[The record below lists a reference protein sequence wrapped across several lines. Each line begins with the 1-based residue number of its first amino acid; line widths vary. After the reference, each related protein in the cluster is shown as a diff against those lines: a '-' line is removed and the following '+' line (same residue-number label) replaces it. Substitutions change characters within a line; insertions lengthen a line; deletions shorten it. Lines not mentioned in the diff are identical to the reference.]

1 MTPSSKAGLVVVT
14 LAASAYG
21 GWWLRDLQAEAAAA
35 QELRTAT
42 ALQRLA
48 DDVAVRTERSM
59 ANIRIENRNIYNEVQ
74 RETRTNTVYRSC
86 VLPPD
91 GLRLANE
98 ARQRAGQSYRALP
111 ASAPAGE

>member
-1 MTPSSKAGLVVVT
+1 MTPSSKAALLAVT

-35 QELRTAT
+35 QELRTAA

-48 DDVAVRTERSM
+48 DGVAVRTER
-59 ANIRIENRNIYNEVQ
+59 AIAGIRIENRNIYNEVQ

-86 VLPPD
+86 VLPAD

-98 ARQRAGQSYRALP
+98 ARQRAGQPYGALS
-111 ASAPAGE
+111 SAATAGE

>member
-1 MTPSSKAGLVVVT
+1 MTPSSSAALLAVT

-21 GWWLRDLQAEAAAA
+21 GWWLRDLQAEASAA
-35 QELRTAT
+35 QELRTAAT
-42 ALQRLA
+42 LQRLA
-48 DDVAVRTERSM
+48 DGVAVRTERAM
-59 ANIRIENRNIYNEVQ
+59 ASIRIENRNIYNEVQ

-98 ARQRAGQSYRALP
+98 ARQRAGQPYRSLP